1 MVQSLVATAVG
12 VQKITGIAVV
22 DVRDGK
28 PYDTLLA
35 TEVCMFHLPA
45 QLFVY
50 FLFCALLLIKENLRR
65 M

>member
-12 VQKITGIAVV
+12 VQKITGIAVM

-35 TEVCMFHLPA
+35 TEV
-45 QLFVY
+45 FV
-50 FLFCALLLIKENLRR
+50 EPE
-65 M
+65 

>member
-45 QLFVY
+45 HVAVCVLP
-50 FLFCALLLIKENLRR
+50 FL
-65 M
+65 